1 MPRTELSGG
10 GDRNRA
16 PFGQKYPFNA
26 NIDRLQHLNN
36 TVVSQLTMPYH
47 AISPYKFGLAALP
60 SPAVKYR
67 MYPCGGVIP
76 AVNATGSDPNYLT
89 IDMQNRLAA
98 DDYCFHFQLQFQKD
112 PCLHPI
118 NDFSIEWLESDT
130 PYITVATVTI
140 PKQTVLTDTD
150 NTCKHAAMNAWRV
163 LPEHRPIGSLN
174 RARLFAMMN
183 SQNQR
188 LALDNVV
195 EPFTGRNHPGL
206 QFWLPEELGINEK
219 FTPPKIKVNFP
230 GNPLAFVYQNNTGP
244 GAAMFANTG
253 TTPSSSQVVVDTTS
267 QQGNISD
274 ARTLVYSTLVLLVLA
289 LLHL

>member
-1 MPRTELSGG
+1 MNVPGTKLLPGFEDDTHHDFVFNAFPVFNFNNETVFGAGVMSRVELGGG
-10 GDRNRA
+10 GDTKRPLFA
-16 PFGQKYPFNA
+16 QFYPFNA
-26 NIDRLQHLNN
+26 NIDKVQHLNN

-47 AISPYKFGLAALP
+47 AISPYKFGLTLP

-67 MYPCGGVIP
+67 VYPCGGVIP
-76 AVNATGSDPNYLT
+76 AVNSTGSDPNYLT

-98 DDYCFHFQLQFQKD
+98 DDYCFYFQLQFQKD
-112 PCLHPI
+112 PCKHPI
-118 NDFSIEWLESDT
+118 NDFSVEWLETDT
-130 PYITVATVTI
+130 PYITVATITI

-188 LALDNVV
+188 LGLDNIV

-206 QFWLPEELGINEK
+206 QFWLPEELGINAG
-219 FTPPKIKVNFP
+219 FTPAKIKVNFP
-230 GNPLAFVYQNNTGP
+230 GNPLAYVYQNNTGP
-244 GAAMFANTG
+244 GNSGFAN
-253 TTPSSSQVVVDTTS
+253 
-267 QQGNISD
+267 
-274 ARTLVYSTLVLLVLA
+274 VL
-289 LLHL
+289 H